1 MIADLLTLL
10 REDWLFGALGIL
22 AVLASVALLAAVCCA
37 GRGVRSV
44 VKAKPGSLF
53 PDGEEEHLPAPWTP
67 LDRGVPHRPGSFR
80 SEHRATAVAEESK
93 GCAS

>member
-10 REDWLFGALGIL
+10 REDWLLGAVAIL
-22 AVLASVALLAAVCCA
+22 AVLTAATVIATVFYA
-37 GRGVRSV
+37 GQDCRIV